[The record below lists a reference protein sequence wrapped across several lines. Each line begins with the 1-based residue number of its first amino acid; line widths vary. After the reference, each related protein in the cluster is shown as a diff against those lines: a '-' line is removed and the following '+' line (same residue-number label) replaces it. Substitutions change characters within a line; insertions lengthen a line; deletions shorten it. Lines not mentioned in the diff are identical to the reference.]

1 MAIPEGDKLLAG
13 AFHVVTDKTEAD
25 ILQITKKWNW
35 K

>member
-1 MAIPEGDKLLAG
+1 MASPEGDQLLAG
-13 AFHVVTDKTEAD
+13 AFHGIMNKLDAD